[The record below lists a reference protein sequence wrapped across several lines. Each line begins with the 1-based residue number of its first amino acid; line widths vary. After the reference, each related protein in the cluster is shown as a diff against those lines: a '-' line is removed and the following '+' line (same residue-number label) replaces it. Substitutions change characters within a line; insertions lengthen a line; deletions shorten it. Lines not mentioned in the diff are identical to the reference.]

1 MHAVTSH
8 DYGVLPTS
16 DDKPVL
22 RQTARSAVL
31 SAIAVLSEAGLPSPR
46 VDAELLAAHVLGVP
60 RGRLLLA
67 GPLDAARRAELDRL
81 VAARAS
87 RVPLQHLLGSAPFRH
102 LELAVGPGVFIPRP
116 ETELLVEWGL
126 AKVGAD
132 PVVVDLCSGSGA
144 IALSVAVER
153 PASVVYA
160 VERAPEALAWLRR
173 NVAAIAPRVRV
184 VDGDVNDPSLLSTL
198 DGQVDLVLC
207 NPPYVPE
214 SSAVDPEVA
223 EHDPHDAVFGGPDG
237 LALIPAVV
245 ALAARLLR
253 PGGWLGVE
261 HDVSHG
267 SAVRNLLL
275 EHGDF
280 DAVEDRDDLAGR
292 PRFAIGRRLA
302 N

>member
-1 MHAVTSH
+1 MPA
-8 DYGVLPTS
+8 G
-16 DDKPVL
+16 
-22 RQTARSAVL
+22 RQTARSAIL
-31 SAIAVLSEAGLPSPR
+31 SAITALSEAGLPSPR
-46 VDAELLAAHVLGVP
+46 VDAELLVAHVLGVP
-60 RGRLLLA
+60 RGRLVVA
-67 GPLDAARRAELDRL
+67 GPLDPARQAELGRL

-87 RVPLQHLLGSAPFRH
+87 RVPLQHLLGEAPFRH
-102 LELAVGPGVFIPRP
+102 LTLAVGPGVFIPRP

-126 AKVGAD
+126 RMVGGA
-132 PVVVDLCSGSGA
+132 PLVVDLCSGSGA
-144 IALSVAVER
+144 IALSVAGER
-153 PASVVYA
+153 PSSEVYA
-160 VERAPEALAWLRR
+160 VERAPEALTWLRR
-173 NVAAIAPRVRV
+173 NVAALGPRVRV
-184 VDGDVNDPSLLSTL
+184 VAGDVTDATLLSTL

-214 SSAVDPEVA
+214 SSAVDREVA

-261 HDVSHG
+261 HDVGHHL
-267 SAVRNLLL
+267 AVPHLLL
-275 EHGDF
+275 KHGDF
-280 DAVEDRDDLAGR
+280 DAVEDREDLAGR